1 MMKEMRWLRAVGFG
15 GFRISFIQKTFSSIK
30 CRFYPTHISPSAEI
44 KCQSVL
50 YITHHSD
57 QHVKEQNWDEN
68 HENDENRF
76 GQIRIGNVV
85 QLRVLSRET
94 ESHGINK

>member
-1 MMKEMRWLRAVGFG
+1 MSVG
-15 GFRISFIQKTFSSIK
+15 
-30 CRFYPTHISPSAEI
+30 
-44 KCQSVL
+44 V

-57 QHVKEQNWDEN
+57 QHVEQQNWDEN